1 MCVHVVEICPK
12 WKRNNRDTFNVFGRD
27 LISCNFEG
35 KNLEKMFHTG
45 SQMLAMHDPVA
56 SIDMI
61 KHGRKYGN
69 LKVEANSKGL

>member
-35 KNLEKMFHTG
+35 KNLEKDV
-45 SQMLAMHDPVA
+45 S
-56 SIDMI
+56 
-61 KHGRKYGN
+61 YGKPN
-69 LKVEANSKGL
+69 ACDA